1 MQPWLQPMQRVIG
14 SPARA
19 RRARLGSAIW
29 ARVIPTAS
37 HTPSPIRRSASAGS
51 STRPVAITGT
61 AVRAF
66 TAPAN
71 SVIAFTAAGDGGT
84 IHVDPRY
91 VGDEPSVTET

>member
-1 MQPWLQPMQRVIG
+1 MQPWLQPMQRVTG

-37 HTPSPIRRSASAGS
+37 QTPSAIRRSASLGS

-61 AVRAF
+61 GVRAV
-66 TAPAN
+66 TARAN
-71 SVIAFTAAGDGGT
+71 SSIAFRAVGAGGT
-84 IHVDPRY
+84 IQVEPRY
-91 VGDEPSVTET
+91 VGDEPRVTET